1 MCSYAP
7 LEILHAAGFTPVRLM
22 QMGGDVTLAN
32 AHLPSFSC
40 ALARAVTE
48 RMLRGDL
55 DFLHGVLFTHT
66 CDTLQCLADIW
77 RMAAPRFR
85 VLNYSL
91 PTVLAVSPRRA
102 PGPNGDA
109 AGARDYLLAELHRL
123 AETLAL
129 EFDAPVRG
137 DALRASIALYNEQRR
152 LLAVLH
158 ARLGRLTAREWW
170 PLTLSATLMPVE
182 EHVRVLRSRL
192 DEPGT
197 AQDVRGGPTLLLTG
211 ALLDDPLIPQ
221 VIDELGGRVVGDD
234 LCTGSRY
241 WDTLVDEEQEPF
253 AALAERYLRRAPCPC
268 KHTTREARGE
278 RILSLVRNTGAQ
290 GVVLVLLKFCDPHAF
305 DAVPLTRALDA
316 ADVPHVTLETDVSA
330 PAGQVRTRLQAFL
343 EMLQT

>member
-1 MCSYAP
+1 M
-7 LEILHAAGFTPVRLM
+7 HAAGFAPVRLI
-22 QMGGDVTLAN
+22 QTGSETTLAN

-66 CDTLQCLADIW
+66 CDTLQCLTDIW
-77 RMAAPRFR
+77 RMSRPRFR
-85 VLNYSL
+85 VLSFAL
-91 PTVLAVSPRRA
+91 PSVLDVSPRRA
-102 PGPNGDA
+102 PGPSGDA
-109 AGARDYLLAELHRL
+109 TGAREYMLAELHRL
-123 AETLAL
+123 ADTLEHGL
-129 EFDAPVRG
+129 GAPVREEE
-137 DALRASIALYNEQRR
+137 LCASIVLYDEQRR
-152 LLAVLH
+152 LLEALH
-158 ARLGRLTAREWW
+158 ARLDRLTAQQWW
-170 PLTLSATLMPVE
+170 SLSISAMLMPVE
-182 EHVRVLRSRL
+182 EHVRVLRRCV
-192 DEPGT
+192 DARGI
-197 AQDVRGGPTLLLTG
+197 AQNAPGGPKLVLAG

-221 VIDELGGRVVGDD
+221 VIDELGGRVAGDD

-241 WDTLVDEEQEPF
+241 WDTLVDGEQEPF